1 MKAAIFREFGG
12 PEVLKYETVPTPS
25 ASPGHVVVKIL
36 ASGVNRLEH
45 YIREGSV
52 VRDMPLPHVLGS
64 DAVGRVVD
72 VGAAVRDFVV
82 GDRVVPMPGYPLN
95 PADDFVPMSA
105 APSYAIGGIVNWG
118 TYAEYIEVPARWLLR
133 DETGMPAEQLATLP
147 MVLVTGVR
155 AVKVVGA
162 VKAGD
167 HVLMHAGASGTGAT
181 NIQIAKALG
190 AHVATTVD
198 SDEKARFSRSLGADL
213 VIDVRHKDF
222 VAVTREW
229 TGGRG
234 LDVVVDNLGGDVLA
248 RSLES
253 VRTCGTVVTM
263 GFVAGLEVKFHIRNF
278 FFTHK
283 RLLGTLMG
291 DAADLQYGLDLVKA
305 GRVRPLLDRA
315 LPLSEAAESHRL
327 VADNKVLG
335 SLVLVP

>member
-1 MKAAIFREFGG
+1 LRPGMSLLVHSAAGG
-12 PEVLKYETVPTPS
+12 VGS
-25 ASPGHVVVKIL
+25 ALVALGKI
-36 ASGVNRLEH
+36 AQC
-45 YIREGSV
+45 
-52 VRDMPLPHVLGS
+52 
-64 DAVGRVVD
+64 RVV
-72 VGAAVRDFVV
+72 AVV
-82 GDRVVPMPGYPLN
+82 GG
-95 PADDFVPMSA
+95 
-105 APSYAIGGIVNWG
+105 
-118 TYAEYIEVPARWLLR
+118 ARKV
-133 DETGMPAEQLATLP
+133 EH
-147 MVLVTGVR
+147 VR
-155 AVKVVGA
+155 A
-162 VKAGD
+162 
-167 HVLMHAGASGTGAT
+167 
-181 NIQIAKALG
+181 
-190 AHVATTVD
+190 
-198 SDEKARFSRSLGADL
+198 LGADL